1 MCKLSIII
9 PVYFN
14 ADTLEPLYYDLKEKV
29 LTKLSDYEI
38 IFVDDGSTDNS
49 YEIIQQLAKE
59 DCNVKSIKLSR
70 NFGEHAAILAGLLNC
85 SGDCAITKQADMQED
100 SELILTMFD
109 KYKEGNKVVIAAR
122 KERKEKL
129 HIKFFAN
136 IYYWLIRKTTFNN
149 MPKGGFDC
157 FLIDR
162 QVIEILRNLDE
173 KNSSL
178 TLQILWVGFTPAIV
192 NFTRKERIAGKSKW
206 TLKKKAKL
214 VVDSLTSFSSYPIK
228 LVSYIGFLS
237 FIFSTLAGIY
247 FIFDQL
253 AYSKNIIG
261 WTSTIVIILMA
272 FGIIMLTLGILGEYI
287 WRILEDTRKRPTY
300 IIDEDSSQKNKNENL
315 KIQ

>member
-1 MCKLSIII
+1 
-9 PVYFN
+9 
-14 ADTLEPLYYDLKEKV
+14 
-29 LTKLSDYEI
+29 
-38 IFVDDGSTDNS
+38 
-49 YEIIQQLAKE
+49 
-59 DCNVKSIKLSR
+59 
-70 NFGEHAAILAGLLNC
+70 
-85 SGDCAITKQADMQED
+85 MQED

-287 WRILEDTRKRPTY
+287 WRILEDTRKRPPY